1 MEEATVDALNVI
13 KEKLQIIDDGS
24 HYETLIVGGGGELEM
39 LDKVAGNVLEGP
51 VRVYRP
57 DIIGIRDMAFVSAVG
72 MIFYMSDRAKYLGA
86 YETSVILPDISNT
99 MAVKFK
105 GLTKTKDTKEK
116 TGRFSR
122 LLDTFFEEGVRGVE
136 FFVANTDV
144 QVLRRSPVENKIV
157 LGKDLTKGLGAGG
170 NPEMGKKAALES
182 EGDIRTALEGADMV
196 FIAAGM
202 GGGTGTGAAPV
213 FAKIARELGA
223 LTVGVITKPFTF
235 EGMKRKKQAIEGIDE
250 LRANV
255 DSIIVVSNDR
265 LLQLIG
271 GRPMQ
276 EAFREAD
283 NVLRQGVQTITDLI
297 AVPAFIN
304 LDFADICA
312 VMKNRGNALIGIG
325 MSSGD
330 DKAKEAAKRAISSP
344 LLEVSVAGAKDAI
357 INVTGG
363 PNISLYD
370 ANIALETITQ
380 EVGDDINTYLG
391 IAINENLDDEII
403 VTVIATGFEEEKEE
417 VTVQPSVAKPLGDEP
432 QTYDSFDDDD
442 DDDDGFPPAFI
453 KNRRI

>member
-1 MEEATVDALNVI
+1 MNEELDFEQVAKIKVI
-13 KEKLQIIDDGS
+13 G
-24 HYETLIVGGGGELEM
+24 VGGGG
-39 LDKVAGNVLEGP
+39 NN
-51 VRVYRP
+51 
-57 DIIGIRDMAFVSAVG
+57 AVNR
-72 MIFYMSDRAKYLGA
+72 M
-86 YETSVILPDISNT
+86 V
-99 MAVKFK
+99 
-105 GLTKTKDTKEK
+105 
-116 TGRFSR
+116 
-122 LLDTFFEEGVRGVE
+122 EEGVRGVE

-330 DKAKEAAKRAISSP
+330 DKAKEAAK
-344 LLEVSVAGAKDAI
+344 DAI

-442 DDDDGFPPAFI
+442 DDDGFPPAFI

>member
-1 MEEATVDALNVI
+1 MNEELDFEQVAKIKVI
-13 KEKLQIIDDGS
+13 G
-24 HYETLIVGGGGELEM
+24 VGGGG
-39 LDKVAGNVLEGP
+39 NN
-51 VRVYRP
+51 
-57 DIIGIRDMAFVSAVG
+57 AVNR
-72 MIFYMSDRAKYLGA
+72 MVED
-86 YETSVILPDISNT
+86 
-99 MAVKFK
+99 
-105 GLTKTKDTKEK
+105 
-116 TGRFSR
+116 
-122 LLDTFFEEGVRGVE
+122 GVRGVE
-136 FFVANTDV
+136 FYVANTDV

-157 LGKDLTKGLGAGG
+157 LGRELTKGLGAGG
-170 NPEMGKKAALES
+170 NPEIGRKAALET
-182 EGDIRTALEGADMV
+182 EKDIREALQGADMV

-235 EGMKRKKQAIEGIDE
+235 EGMKRRKQAIEGVDE

-304 LDFADICA
+304 LDFADISA
-312 VMKNRGNALIGIG
+312 VMKDRGNALIGIG

-370 ANIALETITQ
+370 ANIALETISQ

-403 VTVIATGFEEEKEE
+403 VTVIATGFEDDKDDTDQQTVVKESSPVSE
-417 VTVQPSVAKPLGDEP
+417 SS
-432 QTYDSFDDDD
+432 TYSPFDDDED
-442 DDDDGFPPAFI
+442 DDAGVPTFI
-453 KNRRI
+453 RNRRI

>member
-1 MEEATVDALNVI
+1 MNEELDFEQVAKIKVI
-13 KEKLQIIDDGS
+13 G
-24 HYETLIVGGGGELEM
+24 VGGGG
-39 LDKVAGNVLEGP
+39 NN
-51 VRVYRP
+51 
-57 DIIGIRDMAFVSAVG
+57 AVNR
-72 MIFYMSDRAKYLGA
+72 M
-86 YETSVILPDISNT
+86 V
-99 MAVKFK
+99 
-105 GLTKTKDTKEK
+105 
-116 TGRFSR
+116 
-122 LLDTFFEEGVRGVE
+122 EEGVRGVE

-170 NPEMGKKAALES
+170 NPEVGKKAALES

-202 GGGTGTGAAPV
+202 GGGTGTGAAPVPVFAKIAPNSRAILAKTGTGAAPV

-417 VTVQPSVAKPLGDEP
+417 VTVQPSVARPLGEEP
-432 QTYDSFDDDD
+432 QTYQAFDDEE

>member
-1 MEEATVDALNVI
+1 MNEELDFEQVAKIKVI
-13 KEKLQIIDDGS
+13 G
-24 HYETLIVGGGGELEM
+24 VGGGG
-39 LDKVAGNVLEGP
+39 NN
-51 VRVYRP
+51 
-57 DIIGIRDMAFVSAVG
+57 AVNR
-72 MIFYMSDRAKYLGA
+72 MVED
-86 YETSVILPDISNT
+86 
-99 MAVKFK
+99 
-105 GLTKTKDTKEK
+105 
-116 TGRFSR
+116 
-122 LLDTFFEEGVRGVE
+122 GVRGVE
-136 FFVANTDV
+136 FYVANTDV

-157 LGKDLTKGLGAGG
+157 LGRELTKGLGAGG
-170 NPEMGKKAALES
+170 NPEMGRKAALET
-182 EGDIRTALEGADMV
+182 EKDIREALQGADMV

-235 EGMKRKKQAIEGIDE
+235 EGMKRRKQAIEGVDE

-276 EAFREAD
+276 EAFRETD

-304 LDFADICA
+304 LDFADISA
-312 VMKNRGNALIGIG
+312 VMKDRGNALIGIG

-370 ANIALETITQ
+370 ANIALETISQ

-403 VTVIATGFEEEKEE
+403 VTVIATGFEDDKDDTDQQTVVKESSPVSE
-417 VTVQPSVAKPLGDEP
+417 SS
-432 QTYDSFDDDD
+432 TYSPFDDDED
-442 DDDDGFPPAFI
+442 DDAGVPTFI
-453 KNRRI
+453 RNRRI

>member
-1 MEEATVDALNVI
+1 MNEELDFEQVAKIKVI
-13 KEKLQIIDDGS
+13 G
-24 HYETLIVGGGGELEM
+24 VGGGG
-39 LDKVAGNVLEGP
+39 NN
-51 VRVYRP
+51 
-57 DIIGIRDMAFVSAVG
+57 AVNR
-72 MIFYMSDRAKYLGA
+72 M
-86 YETSVILPDISNT
+86 V
-99 MAVKFK
+99 
-105 GLTKTKDTKEK
+105 
-116 TGRFSR
+116 
-122 LLDTFFEEGVRGVE
+122 EEGVRGVE

-170 NPEMGKKAALES
+170 NPEVGKKAALES

-235 EGMKRKKQAIEGIDE
+235 EGMKRKKQ
-250 LRANV
+250 
-255 DSIIVVSNDR
+255 
-265 LLQLIG
+265 
-271 GRPMQ
+271 
-276 EAFREAD
+276 AFREAD

-391 IAINENLDDEII
+391 IAFNENLDDEII

-417 VTVQPSVAKPLGDEP
+417 VTVQPSVARPLGEEP
-432 QTYDSFDDDD
+432 QTFESYDDDE

>member
-1 MEEATVDALNVI
+1 MNEELDFEQVAKIKVI
-13 KEKLQIIDDGS
+13 G
-24 HYETLIVGGGGELEM
+24 VGGGG
-39 LDKVAGNVLEGP
+39 NN
-51 VRVYRP
+51 
-57 DIIGIRDMAFVSAVG
+57 AVNR
-72 MIFYMSDRAKYLGA
+72 M
-86 YETSVILPDISNT
+86 V
-99 MAVKFK
+99 
-105 GLTKTKDTKEK
+105 
-116 TGRFSR
+116 
-122 LLDTFFEEGVRGVE
+122 EEGVRGVE

-144 QVLRRSPVENKIV
+144 QVLRRSPVENKII

-170 NPEMGKKAALES
+170 NPEVGKKAALES

-250 LRANV
+250 LRSNV

-330 DKAKEAAKRAISSP
+330 DKAKEAVYAFLKYYYGEEAAKISYEGSIFPATNYDGIAATDSQYAMITALGNGWKTPKAAPDQTVTPAVQEAMYDAIFGVMQGTYSP
-344 LLEVSVAGAKDAI
+344 KDALK
-357 INVTGG
+357 NMD
-363 PNISLYD
+363 SAA
-370 ANIALETITQ
+370 AN
-380 EVGDDINTYLG
+380 
-391 IAINENLDDEII
+391 
-403 VTVIATGFEEEKEE
+403 
-417 VTVQPSVAKPLGDEP
+417 
-432 QTYDSFDDDD
+432 
-442 DDDDGFPPAFI
+442 
-453 KNRRI
+453 

>member
-1 MEEATVDALNVI
+1 MIEIVNELKDVAKIVVI
-13 KEKLQIIDDGS
+13 G
-24 HYETLIVGGGGELEM
+24 VGGGGC
-39 LDKVAGNVLEGP
+39 N
-51 VRVYRP
+51 
-57 DIIGIRDMAFVSAVG
+57 AVDR
-72 MIFYMSDRAKYLGA
+72 MIAS
-86 YETSVILPDISNT
+86 
-99 MAVKFK
+99 
-105 GLTKTKDTKEK
+105 
-116 TGRFSR
+116 
-122 LLDTFFEEGVRGVE
+122 
-136 FFVANTDV
+136 NTDV
-144 QVLRRSPVENKIV
+144 EYIAVNTDQAALNKSNATKKIAI
-157 LGKDLTKGLGAGG
+157 GAKLTRGLGAGAR
-170 NPEMGKKAALES
+170 PEVGAKAAEENS
-182 EGDIRTALEGADMV
+182 ADITDALEGADMV
-196 FIAAGM
+196 FITAGM

-250 LRANV
+250 LRSNV

-417 VTVQPSVAKPLGDEP
+417 VTVQPSVARPLGEEP
-432 QTYDSFDDDD
+432 QTFESYDDDE

>member
-1 MEEATVDALNVI
+1 MNEGFDFEQVAKIKVI
-13 KEKLQIIDDGS
+13 G
-24 HYETLIVGGGGELEM
+24 VGGGG
-39 LDKVAGNVLEGP
+39 NN
-51 VRVYRP
+51 
-57 DIIGIRDMAFVSAVG
+57 AVNR
-72 MIFYMSDRAKYLGA
+72 M
-86 YETSVILPDISNT
+86 V
-99 MAVKFK
+99 
-105 GLTKTKDTKEK
+105 
-116 TGRFSR
+116 
-122 LLDTFFEEGVRGVE
+122 EEGVQGVD
-136 FFVANTDV
+136 FYVANTDV
-144 QVLRRSPVENKIV
+144 QVLRRSPVENKIT
-157 LGKDLTKGLGAGG
+157 LGKELTKGLGAGG
-170 NPEMGKKAALES
+170 DPEMGKKAALES
-182 EGDIRTALEGADMV
+182 EAEIRGHLEGADMV

-213 FAKIARELGA
+213 FAKIAREMGA
-223 LTVGVITKPFTF
+223 LTVGVVTKPFTF
-235 EGMKRKKQAIEGIDE
+235 EGLKRRKQSLSGMEE

-297 AVPAFIN
+297 AIPAFIN
-304 LDFADICA
+304 LDFADVSA
-312 VMKNRGNALIGIG
+312 VMKDRGNALIGIG

-370 ANIALETITQ
+370 ANIALQTISQ
-380 EVGDDINTYLG
+380 EVGEDINTYLG
-391 IAINENLDDEII
+391 IAINENLEDDII
-403 VTVIATGFEEEKEE
+403 VTVIATGFEEEAEEMNMNSPIIKSKEE
-417 VTVQPSVAKPLGDEP
+417 SVEPFSAKFTNEQDDE
-432 QTYDSFDDDD
+432 DDD
-442 DDDDGFPPAFI
+442 FPPTFI

>member
-1 MEEATVDALNVI
+1 MNEELDFEQVAKIKVI
-13 KEKLQIIDDGS
+13 G
-24 HYETLIVGGGGELEM
+24 VGGGG
-39 LDKVAGNVLEGP
+39 NN
-51 VRVYRP
+51 
-57 DIIGIRDMAFVSAVG
+57 AVNR
-72 MIFYMSDRAKYLGA
+72 MVED
-86 YETSVILPDISNT
+86 
-99 MAVKFK
+99 
-105 GLTKTKDTKEK
+105 
-116 TGRFSR
+116 
-122 LLDTFFEEGVRGVE
+122 GVRGVE
-136 FFVANTDV
+136 FYVANTDV

-157 LGKDLTKGLGAGG
+157 LGRELTKGLGAGG
-170 NPEMGKKAALES
+170 NPEMGRKAALET
-182 EGDIRTALEGADMV
+182 EKDIREALQGADMV

-235 EGMKRKKQAIEGIDE
+235 EGMKRRKQAVEGVDE

-304 LDFADICA
+304 LDFADISA
-312 VMKNRGNALIGIG
+312 VMKDRGNALIGIG

-370 ANIALETITQ
+370 ANIALETISQ

-403 VTVIATGFEEEKEE
+403 VTVIATGFEDDKDDTDQQTVVKESSPVSE
-417 VTVQPSVAKPLGDEP
+417 SSAYSP
-432 QTYDSFDDDD
+432 FDDDED
-442 DDDDGFPPAFI
+442 DDAGVPTFI
-453 KNRRI
+453 RNRRI

>member
-1 MEEATVDALNVI
+1 MNEELDFEQVAKIKVI
-13 KEKLQIIDDGS
+13 G
-24 HYETLIVGGGGELEM
+24 VGGGG
-39 LDKVAGNVLEGP
+39 NN
-51 VRVYRP
+51 
-57 DIIGIRDMAFVSAVG
+57 AVNR
-72 MIFYMSDRAKYLGA
+72 M
-86 YETSVILPDISNT
+86 V
-99 MAVKFK
+99 
-105 GLTKTKDTKEK
+105 
-116 TGRFSR
+116 
-122 LLDTFFEEGVRGVE
+122 EEGVKGVE

-144 QVLRRSPVENKIV
+144 QVLRRSPVENKII

-170 NPEMGKKAALES
+170 NPEVGKKAALES

-250 LRANV
+250 LRSNV

-330 DKAKEAAKRAISSP
+330 DKAKEAVYAFLKYYYGEEAAKISYEGSVFPATNYDGIAATDSQYAMNAMITALGNGWKTPKAAPDQTVTPAVQEAMYDAIFGVMQGTYSP
-344 LLEVSVAGAKDAI
+344 KDALK
-357 INVTGG
+357 NMD
-363 PNISLYD
+363 SAA
-370 ANIALETITQ
+370 AN
-380 EVGDDINTYLG
+380 
-391 IAINENLDDEII
+391 
-403 VTVIATGFEEEKEE
+403 
-417 VTVQPSVAKPLGDEP
+417 
-432 QTYDSFDDDD
+432 
-442 DDDDGFPPAFI
+442 
-453 KNRRI
+453 

>member
-1 MEEATVDALNVI
+1 MNEELDFEQVAKIKVI
-13 KEKLQIIDDGS
+13 G
-24 HYETLIVGGGGELEM
+24 VGGGG
-39 LDKVAGNVLEGP
+39 NN
-51 VRVYRP
+51 
-57 DIIGIRDMAFVSAVG
+57 AVNR
-72 MIFYMSDRAKYLGA
+72 MVED
-86 YETSVILPDISNT
+86 
-99 MAVKFK
+99 
-105 GLTKTKDTKEK
+105 
-116 TGRFSR
+116 
-122 LLDTFFEEGVRGVE
+122 GVRGVE
-136 FFVANTDV
+136 FYVANTDV

-170 NPEMGKKAALES
+170 NPEVGRKAALET
-182 EGDIRTALEGADMV
+182 EKDIRTALEGADMV

-235 EGMKRKKQAIEGIDE
+235 EGMKRKKQAVEGIDE

-276 EAFREAD
+276 EAFRDAD

-304 LDFADICA
+304 LDFADISA
-312 VMKNRGNALIGIG
+312 VMKDRGNALIGIG

-370 ANIALETITQ
+370 ANIALETISQ

-403 VTVIATGFEEEKEE
+403 VTVIATGFEDDKDDIGQQSIVKESSP
-417 VTVQPSVAKPLGDEP
+417 VSD
-432 QTYDSFDDDD
+432 DSFKGFDDDD
-442 DDDDGFPPAFI
+442 DDDDGLPIFI
-453 KNRRI
+453 RNRRI

>member
-1 MEEATVDALNVI
+1 MNEELDFEQVAKIKVI
-13 KEKLQIIDDGS
+13 G
-24 HYETLIVGGGGELEM
+24 VGGGG
-39 LDKVAGNVLEGP
+39 NN
-51 VRVYRP
+51 
-57 DIIGIRDMAFVSAVG
+57 AVNR
-72 MIFYMSDRAKYLGA
+72 M
-86 YETSVILPDISNT
+86 V
-99 MAVKFK
+99 
-105 GLTKTKDTKEK
+105 
-116 TGRFSR
+116 
-122 LLDTFFEEGVRGVE
+122 EEGVRGVE

-170 NPEMGKKAALES
+170 NPEVGKKAALES

-250 LRANV
+250 LRSNV

-297 AVPAFIN
+297 AVPGFIN
-304 LDFADICA
+304 LDFGDICA

-417 VTVQPSVAKPLGDEP
+417 VTVQPSVARPLGEEP
-432 QTYDSFDDDD
+432 QTFESYDDDE

>member
-1 MEEATVDALNVI
+1 MNEELDFEQVAKI
-13 KEKLQIIDDGS
+13 KVVGI
-24 HYETLIVGGGGELEM
+24 GGGG
-39 LDKVAGNVLEGP
+39 NN
-51 VRVYRP
+51 
-57 DIIGIRDMAFVSAVG
+57 AVNR
-72 MIFYMSDRAKYLGA
+72 MVED
-86 YETSVILPDISNT
+86 
-99 MAVKFK
+99 
-105 GLTKTKDTKEK
+105 
-116 TGRFSR
+116 
-122 LLDTFFEEGVRGVE
+122 GVRGVE
-136 FFVANTDV
+136 FYVANTDV

-157 LGKDLTKGLGAGG
+157 LGRELTKGLGAGG
-170 NPEMGKKAALES
+170 NPEMGKKAALET
-182 EGDIRTALEGADMV
+182 EKDIRAALEGADMV

-213 FAKIARELGA
+213 FAKVARELGA

-235 EGMKRKKQAIEGIDE
+235 EGMKRKKQAIDGINE

-304 LDFADICA
+304 LDFADISA
-312 VMKNRGNALIGIG
+312 VMKDRGNALIGIG

-403 VTVIATGFEEEKEE
+403 VTVIATGFEEDKDDTEQQAVVKETTPVNE
-417 VTVQPSVAKPLGDEP
+417 NQSY
-432 QTYDSFDDDD
+432 QTFDDDD
-442 DDDDGFPPAFI
+442 DDDGLPTFI
-453 KNRRI
+453 RNRRI